1 MSTLAL
7 ISPTLAVVLGA
18 LLWLGLGAAIVAIV
32 HVGSRDDFRDLPP
45 RSTSAEPHAWVVMG
59 RPGAAEED

>member
-1 MSTLAL
+1 MSLAL
-7 ISPTLAVVLGA
+7 ISPTLAVLLGA

-32 HVGSRDDFRDLPP
+32 YVGARGDLHNAPTTP
-45 RSTSAEPHAWVVMG
+45 VEPDAWVVMG